1 MNIFVCV
8 KQVPDTET
16 KVEPNGDA
24 SFIETKTIKWIMNP
38 YDEFA
43 VEQAL
48 LLKDAHA
55 GSTVTAVRV
64 GGVQESVEVLRTAMA
79 MGADKAILVEAE
91 DNLDSFM
98 AAKALKG
105 AIEKSGDKP
114 DLILAGKQAIDDDC
128 LQVPQLL
135 ATMMNLP
142 SVSVIVGLEEK
153 DGKFTLKR
161 EVGGGT
167 LEIYEVATPVV
178 ISCNKGLNKPR
189 YASLPGIMKA
199 KKKPLQNL
207 TLSDVGVSPED
218 RRVVYSEFQL
228 PPQKPP
234 GKKFEATDE
243 AKAPEVIK
251 EVVQL
256 LRNEAKV
263 I

>member
-16 KVEPNGDA
+16 KVIPTGDG
-24 SFIETKTIKWIMNP
+24 SYIETSSVKWIMNP

-48 LLKDAHA
+48 LLKASNP
-55 GSTVTAVRV
+55 GSTVTVVRV
-64 GGVQESVEVLRTAMA
+64 GGVKDTEALRTAMA
-79 MGADKAILVEAE
+79 MGADEAILVESI
-91 DNLDSFM
+91 DNLDSYM
-98 AAKALKG
+98 IAKSIKG
-105 AIEKSGDKP
+105 AIEKSGKTA

-135 ATMMNLP
+135 AQMLDLP
-142 SVSVIVGLEEK
+142 SVSIAVGFEANGNDIVA
-153 DGKFTLKR
+153 KR
-161 EVGGGT
+161 EIEGGA
-167 LEIYEVATPVV
+167 IEVYNLSTPCLVA
-178 ISCNKGLNKPR
+178 CNKGLNTPR

-199 KKKPLQNL
+199 KRKPLTQL
-207 TLSDVGVSPED
+207 SLSDVGVSDDD
-218 RRVVYSEFQL
+218 RRVVYSDFQL
-228 PPQKPP
+228 PPEKPA

-243 AKAPEVIK
+243 AKQPEIVK